1 MAVSR
6 RRPFAVAAAVLL
18 LATGVAAGCGDDSNP
33 SADANGAGDLPTTLA
48 PGGSA
53 ATPTSA
59 DSPEA
64 KAIAER
70 GEPTIAKVDGPVS
83 DLKITDDVVGT
94 GKEVAAGDTVTVQYK
109 GAVASTGEVFDSSWS
124 RGESVSF
131 PLDQVIPGWT
141 EGIPGMKEGGRRT
154 LVIPA
159 AKAYGA
165 NPPPGSGIP
174 ANADLVFVVDLV
186 SVGG

>member
-1 MAVSR
+1 MALSR

-33 SADANGAGDLPTTLA
+33 SADANGAADLPTTLA
-48 PGGSA
+48 PGGGG

-70 GEPTIAKVDGPVS
+70 GEPTIAKVYGPVS

-94 GKEVAAGDTVTVQYK
+94 GQEAKPGDTVTVQYK
-109 GAVASTGEVFDSSWS
+109 GAVASTGEVFDSSWTD
-124 RGESVSF
+124 GEPVTF
-131 PLDQVIPGWT
+131 PLDRVIQGWSD
-141 EGIPGMKEGGRRT
+141 GIPGMKAGGRRT

-159 AKAYGA
+159 AMAYGSTA
-165 NPPPGSGIP
+165 PPGSGIP

-186 SVGG
+186 SVSG